1 MMRIL
6 PACAAMAV
14 VIGGVTFA
22 AATAGAQMLPSD
34 PVTFGDG
41 RVVVGGDVAVAV
53 SPPDRGFFNYGD
65 YEQTTLRQFRLGLT
79 GLVRLNDRVS
89 FLGELRSGNLRTIE
103 PFALYAR
110 VRPFPDRRL
119 DIQIGRIPPTFGSFT
134 RRTYGHDNPLIGL
147 PLAYQYLTSIR
158 PDVAPGDAD
167 ELLRMRGRG
176 WLSNFSYGN
185 PQPERGVPLVSA
197 LTWDTGV
204 QVATGWRILSVAAAV
219 TNGTVSNPRVADDNA
234 GKQFAARVSAT
245 PATGLIVATSFARG
259 EFLNRHV
266 RSLLGPAADG
276 YSYAQRAHGADLEYS
291 RDRWLVRADAV
302 FSQWQMPLPAHGPA
316 PVPLR
321 AVGVAL
327 EGRYTFLPGFYGA
340 ARAEHLAFNRIAGVA
355 RRDEWD
361 APVTRLEVGGGYAV
375 QRNLSARLSLQLNAR
390 DGGRVERARF
400 VAAQML
406 YWF

>member
-1 MMRIL
+1 MRRIL
-6 PACAAMAV
+6 PACAVMAV

-22 AATAGAQMLPSD
+22 AATAGAQTLPSD

-65 YEQTTLRQFRLGLT
+65 YEQTTLRQFRIGLT

-89 FLGELRSGNLRTIE
+89 FLGELRSGNLKTIE

-110 VRPFPDRRL
+110 IRPFPGRRL

-147 PLAYQYLTSIR
+147 PLAYQYLTSLR
-158 PDVAPGDAD
+158 ADVAPGDAD
-167 ELLRMRGRG
+167 ELLRMRARG

-204 QVATGWRILSVAAAV
+204 QVTTGWRIVSVAAAV
-219 TNGTVSNPRVADDNA
+219 TNGTASNPRVADDNA

-245 PATGLIVATSFARG
+245 PATGLIVATSFAHG
-259 EFLNRHV
+259 EFLNRQV
-266 RSLLGPAADG
+266 RNLLGPAADG
-276 YSYAQRAHGADLEYS
+276 YSYAQRAHGADVEYS
-291 RDRWLVRADAV
+291 RDRWMV
-302 FSQWQMPLPAHGPA
+302 
-316 PVPLR
+316 
-321 AVGVAL
+321 
-327 EGRYTFLPGFYGA
+327 
-340 ARAEHLAFNRIAGVA
+340 
-355 RRDEWD
+355 
-361 APVTRLEVGGGYAV
+361 
-375 QRNLSARLSLQLNAR
+375 
-390 DGGRVERARF
+390 
-400 VAAQML
+400 
-406 YWF
+406 